1 MHIKHLDRFSVL
13 RVYYQSLQQC
23 SVRSTHAYMLSCSS
37 CVWLF
42 VTLWTVAH
50 QTPLSMG
57 FSRQEYWSG
66 LPCPSPGHLPDP
78 GIEPTSLTSPALAG
92 GFFTTSTTI
101 HNMKW
106 SRGTGKDWTNYGML
120 SYINHPYLY
129 IQNIYHRHWTIIIY
143 RPLRSCLL

>member
-1 MHIKHLDRFSVL
+1 MHIKHLDRFPVL
-13 RVYYQSLQQC
+13 RIYYQSLQQC
-23 SVRSTHAYMLSCSS
+23 SMRSTHAYMLSCFRR
-37 CVWLF
+37 VWLF

-66 LPCPSPGHLPDP
+66 FPCPSPGHLPDP
-78 GIEPTSLTSPALAG
+78 GIEPSPALAG
-92 GFFTTSTTI
+92 GFFTTNTTR

-106 SRGTGKDWTNYGML
+106 SQGTGKDWTNYGMH

-129 IQNIYHRHWTIIIY
+129 IPNIYHGHWLIIH
-143 RPLRSCLL
+143 RPLQSCLL

>member
-1 MHIKHLDRFSVL
+1 MSNAYKTLRFSVL
-13 RVYYQSLQQC
+13 RLYYQSLQQC
-23 SVRSTHAYMLSCSS
+23 SMRSTHAYMLSCFSH
-37 CVWLF
+37 VWLF

-78 GIEPTSLTSPALAG
+78 GTELSLALAG

-106 SRGTGKDWTNYGML
+106 NQGTGKDWTNYGML

-129 IQNIYHRHWTIIIY
+129 IPNIYHGHWIIIY
-143 RPLRSCLL
+143 RPLQSCLL